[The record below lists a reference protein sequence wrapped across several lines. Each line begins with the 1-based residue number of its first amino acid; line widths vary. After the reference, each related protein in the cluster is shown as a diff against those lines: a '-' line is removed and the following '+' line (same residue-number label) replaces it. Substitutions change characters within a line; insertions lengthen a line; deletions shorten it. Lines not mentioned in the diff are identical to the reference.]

1 MIKLLIQTDG
11 KDIQDSFS
19 QNKVTLE
26 EVALVIMRLEEMKKY
41 LLTLE
46 FESKFEYKEGCFTD
60 ED

>member
-1 MIKLLIQTDG
+1 MIKLSIQTDG
-11 KDIQDSFS
+11 KEVSDSFS
-19 QNKVTLE
+19 QEKVTLE

-46 FESKFEYKEGCFTD
+46 FDSKFEYKDGCFAD